1 MPPSGGSVFQEDRMK
16 RQYVASLAVV
26 FMLVMCGPS
35 AAESLTSGQTSSL
48 TSRQIPSSVVQIFAQ
63 VNAAEADAPWIGV
76 GIESVNGSG
85 VIIEG
90 NRILTVA
97 HVVDD
102 AVSLEVK
109 RPGLPRR
116 YVASVDRFGHECDL
130 AILTVEDPSF
140 FEGTTAVPIGKTP
153 GIEDAVRVYGYPVG
167 GEALSVTSGIVS
179 RAEISWYSHSMRQ
192 LLLLQVDAAINNGN
206 SGGPAIWQGALAG
219 IAMQLLEGAEN
230 VGYII
235 PAEVIDHFLKDIE
248 GDDCFDGFPTLGVQ
262 VQTLVNE
269 ALRKE
274 YGLDKNTD
282 GALVTSVNHGGT
294 ASGHLQPGDVITAI
308 DGILVP
314 EDLTIPAGRL
324 GRLNFSYLIQSK
336 QVGEEIT
343 LDFIR
348 SGKKK
353 KKTVRLENAP
363 ILVPGT
369 HHVTSNSYY
378 IFGGFVFQP
387 LTLEY
392 LFLYDDGD
400 GWIPGDLAVHGLIR
414 NSRTPERHQVIL
426 LTSVLPAPLNRGY
439 QDYIDEVV
447 MSVDG
452 KMPKDMEDLVQIIE
466 KASGPRLKFIT
477 ETGAV
482 LVLDLARARADQT
495 GILKLHRITSGC
507 SVDLQ

>member
-1 MPPSGGSVFQEDRMK
+1 
-16 RQYVASLAVV
+16 
-26 FMLVMCGPS
+26 
-35 AAESLTSGQTSSL
+35 
-48 TSRQIPSSVVQIFAQ
+48 VVQIFAQ
-63 VNAAEADAPWIGV
+63 INAAEPDAPWIGV
-76 GIESVNGSG
+76 GIESMNGSG
-85 VIIEG
+85 VIIGG
-90 NRILTVA
+90 NRILTAA

-140 FEGTTAVPIGKTP
+140 FEGTTAIPIGETP
-153 GIEDAVRVYGYPVG
+153 GIEDEVRVYGYPVG

-248 GDDCFDGFPTLGVQ
+248 DEDCFDGFPTLGIQ

-282 GALVTSVNHGGT
+282 GALVTSVNHDGT
-294 ASGHLQPGDVITAI
+294 VSGHLKPGDVITAI
-308 DGILVP
+308 DGIPIP

-324 GRLNFSYLIQSK
+324 GRLNFSYLVMSK
-336 QVGEEIT
+336 QVGDKVT

-348 SGKKK
+348 SGKKMA
-353 KKTVRLENAP
+353 KTVRLKNEP
-363 ILVPGT
+363 PLVPGT
-369 HHVTSNSYY
+369 HHVTFNSYY

-400 GWIPGDLAVHGLIR
+400 GWIPGDLALHGLVK
-414 NSRTPERHQVIL
+414 NFRTPERHQVIL

-439 QDYIDEVV
+439 QDYVDEVV
-447 MSVDG
+447 ASVDG
-452 KMPKDMEDLVQIIE
+452 KMPKDMEDLVRIIKNARGE
-466 KASGPRLKFIT
+466 GLKVTT
-477 ETGAV
+477 ESGAV
-482 LVLDLARARADQT
+482 LVLDLEQARADQA
-495 GILKLHRITSGC
+495 GILKLHRVTSEC
-507 SVDLQ
+507 SVDLE

>member
-1 MPPSGGSVFQEDRMK
+1 MNRKCVTAL
-16 RQYVASLAVV
+16 VLIVSLAW
-26 FMLVMCGPS
+26 CGS
-35 AAESLTSGQTSSL
+35 LAADSLTSGL
-48 TSRQIPSSVVQIFAQ
+48 TSRQIPASVVQIYAQ

-85 VIIEG
+85 VIIGG

-102 AVSLEVK
+102 AVSVEVK
-109 RPGLPRR
+109 RPGLPRT

-130 AILTVEDPSF
+130 AILTVEDPAF
-140 FEGTTAVPIGKTP
+140 FEGTTAIPVGKTP
-153 GIEDAVRVYGYPVG
+153 GVEDEVRVYGYPVG

-192 LLLLQVDAAINNGN
+192 LLLLQVDAAINHGN

-219 IAMQLLEGAEN
+219 IAMQMLEGAEN

-235 PAEVIDHFLKDIE
+235 PAEVIEHFLKDIE
-248 GDDCFDGFPTLGVQ
+248 GEECFDGFPALGIQ
-262 VQTLVNE
+262 VQPLVNE
-269 ALRKE
+269 ALRAE
-274 YGLDKNTD
+274 YGLDKKTD
-282 GALVTSVNHGGT
+282 GALVTAVNYGST
-294 ASGHLQPGDVITAI
+294 VSGYLLPGDVITAVE
-308 DGILVP
+308 GISVA

-324 GRLNFSYLIQSK
+324 GRLNFGYLVQSR
-336 QVGEEIT
+336 QVGEEVT

-348 SGKKK
+348 SGKKMSE
-353 KKTVRLENAP
+353 TVILKNEP
-363 ILVPGT
+363 TLVPGT
-369 HHVTSNSYY
+369 HHVTGNSYY
-378 IFGGFVFQP
+378 VFGGFVFQP

-414 NSRTPERHQVIL
+414 NYRTEERHQVVM

-439 QDYIDEVV
+439 QDHIDEVV
-447 MSVDG
+447 ASVDG
-452 KMPKDMEDLVQIIE
+452 KLPKDMEDLVRIVE
-466 KASGPRLKFIT
+466 KAKGPRLKITT

-482 LVLDLARARADQT
+482 LALDLKRARAEQSDV
-495 GILKLHRITSGC
+495 LKLHRIPSGC
-507 SVDLQ
+507 SVDLE